1 MRNEHEKEEK
11 RLKKEKEKR
20 YKKMLKKCGVY
31 KATFQSEINA
41 GILKYVADGKDT
53 SVLELTDS
61 QRNDASFMLA
71 LYQRKP
77 DLLFTYEPTEK
88 LIENLEFMHRYT
100 KLVYSQIDM
109 DGRLWGDYGFKNMLT
124 SKEQRSVLSRPAF
137 VEKFMRTFHEEN
149 CLEFLFYDF
158 NPVAKTPDAENSAA
172 DVVLKLS
179 DEVLEQQVKKFGA
192 DAIVFVPESHQKHH
206 ELWAMAVEKDGFRA
220 LETMEFK
227 HINKNKDLV
236 LKACEK
242 EGVDGLKRFLQLPN
256 YQELSHSTRK
266 QISKVSGE
274 LLPSAEKPEKY
285 YNVLIKLYGDG
296 EFWKAVPISE
306 NGKEEV
312 KKKIRQTITKKRAE
326 DLMTINEAKRIA
338 AKTQRE
344 IEDMEKNFRDFLD

>member
-179 DEVLEQQVKKFGA
+179 DEVLEQ
-192 DAIVFVPESHQKHH
+192 
-206 ELWAMAVEKDGFRA
+206 
-220 LETMEFK
+220 
-227 HINKNKDLV
+227 
-236 LKACEK
+236 
-242 EGVDGLKRFLQLPN
+242 
-256 YQELSHSTRK
+256 
-266 QISKVSGE
+266 
-274 LLPSAEKPEKY
+274 
-285 YNVLIKLYGDG
+285 
-296 EFWKAVPISE
+296 
-306 NGKEEV
+306 
-312 KKKIRQTITKKRAE
+312 
-326 DLMTINEAKRIA
+326 
-338 AKTQRE
+338 
-344 IEDMEKNFRDFLD
+344 